1 MRHHNSLFHGLLKP
15 IRWDLFEGSVEKHE
29 ADKGTRTLT
38 AKSQLMALLQA
49 QLSGLSSLREIVV
62 TMESH
67 RNRLYHL
74 GAEPPKRTTLA
85 DANRDRPVE
94 VFAELFQ
101 SLLAQAHPGLRR
113 NAKEA
118 IRLIDSTSL
127 QLSGMSEKWASYQS
141 HGAGVKA
148 HVVYDPD
155 AETPVYFTITP
166 QRESDIRT
174 AKTFPVETG
183 ATYVFDLGY
192 YDFSWWRKLLDHDC
206 RFVTRLK
213 KNTPTQVVAER
224 ALGADVIARGRVV
237 QDRTVRLTTRLKG
250 SRTHPLGGR
259 DLREVNIVL
268 DSGKPLRI
276 ISNDLTSTAEEIADL
291 YKKRWTIELFFRWA
305 KQTLKIKK
313 FLGTSENAVRIQLT
327 VALIAYL
334 LLRIAHA
341 AQTVVPGMLA
351 FTQLVRANLMQ
362 PKMIHNLA
370 SSVPPPPRTT
380 TAQLNLE
387 LSYG

>member
-15 IRWDLFEGSVEKHE
+15 IRWDRFEGSVEKHE

-38 AKSQLMALLQA
+38 AKSQLIALLQA
-49 QLSGLSSLREIVV
+49 QLAGLSSLREVVV

-67 RNRLYHL
+67 RTRLYHL

-94 VFAELFQ
+94 VFTELFQ
-101 SLLAQAHPGLRR
+101 TLLAQAHPGLRR
-113 NAKEA
+113 NTREA
-118 IRLIDSTSL
+118 IRLIDSTSI
-127 QLSGMSEKWASYQS
+127 QLSGLSDKWASYQS
-141 HGAGVKA
+141 HDAGVKA
-148 HVVYDPD
+148 HIVYDPD
-155 AETPVYFTITP
+155 AEVPVYFTITP

-174 AKTFPVETG
+174 AKTFPVEAA

-192 YDFSWWRKLLDHDC
+192 YDFAWWRKLIDNDC

-213 KNTPTQVVAER
+213 KNTPTAVITER
-224 ALGADVIARGRVV
+224 VLGADVLARGRVTK
-237 QDRTVRLTTRLKG
+237 DRTVRLTSRLKG
-250 SRTHPLGGR
+250 TRTHPLGGR
-259 DLREVNIVL
+259 DLREIHIVL
-268 DSGKPLRI
+268 DTGKSLRI

-291 YKKRWTIELFFRWA
+291 YKQRWAIELFFRWA

-313 FLGTSENAVRIQLT
+313 FLGTSENAVKIQLT

-341 AQTVVPGMLA
+341 AQTVVNSLLA
-351 FTQLVRANLMQ
+351 FAQLVRANLMH
-362 PKMIHNLA
+362 PKMIHNLT
-370 SSVPPPPRTT
+370 SSVPPPLIATS
-380 TAQLNLE
+380 QLNLE

>member
-15 IRWDLFEGSVEKHE
+15 IRWDRFEGSVEKHE

-38 AKSQLMALLQA
+38 AKSQLIALLQA
-49 QLSGLSSLREIVV
+49 QLAGLSSLREVVV

-67 RNRLYHL
+67 RTRLYHL

-94 VFAELFQ
+94 VFTDLFQ
-101 SLLAQAHPGLRR
+101 TLLAQAHPGLRR
-113 NAKEA
+113 NTREA
-118 IRLIDSTSL
+118 IRLIDSTSI
-127 QLSGMSEKWASYQS
+127 QLSGLSDKWASYQS
-141 HGAGVKA
+141 HDAGVKA
-148 HVVYDPD
+148 HIVYDPD
-155 AETPVYFTITP
+155 AEVPVYFTITP

-174 AKTFPVETG
+174 AKTFPVEAA

-192 YDFSWWRKLLDHDC
+192 YDFAWWRKLIDNDC

-213 KNTPTQVVAER
+213 KNTPTAVITER
-224 ALGADVIARGRVV
+224 VLGADVLARGRVTK
-237 QDRTVRLTTRLKG
+237 DRTVRLTSRLKG
-250 SRTHPLGGR
+250 TRTHPLGGR
-259 DLREVNIVL
+259 DLREIHIVL
-268 DSGKPLRI
+268 DTGKSLRI

-291 YKKRWTIELFFRWA
+291 YKQRWAIELFFRWA

-313 FLGTSENAVRIQLT
+313 FLGTSENAVKIQLT

-341 AQTVVPGMLA
+341 AQTVVNSLLA
-351 FTQLVRANLMQ
+351 FAQLVRANLMH
-362 PKMIHNLA
+362 PKMIHNLT
-370 SSVPPPPRTT
+370 SSVPPPLIATS
-380 TAQLNLE
+380 QLNLE